1 MTWNAI
7 TFLET
12 KSWIDEYLLKFE
24 LLACRS
30 LLMDRLIDGK
40 WWWGCCKQ
48 RLRNQDK
55 IWQGYYPVFIFY
67 NLMNWN
73 IGDRESRTVLYESN
87 TRFDRNERKGKWCK
101 KIIVRRSCKIKI
113 VLNVVKRI
121 GSNNCSITCPLGK
134 FTHDRRTKGKLYNVC
149 RYVYWQSWSHD
160 SSNSRQWRDSPR
172 NNTDRGMCNYP
183 LMGN

>member
-1 MTWNAI
+1 MVMRLLQTAFKKSRQNLTGILSSFYFLYTW
-7 TFLET
+7 
-12 KSWIDEYLLKFE
+12 WIEISEIEKVAQF
-24 LLACRS
+24 CTNRI
-30 LLMDRLIDGK
+30 RVLI
-40 WWWGCCKQ
+40 
-48 RLRNQDK
+48 
-55 IWQGYYPVFIFY
+55 
-67 NLMNWN
+67 
-73 IGDRESRTVLYESN
+73 
-87 TRFDRNERKGKWCK
+87 ERKGKWCK